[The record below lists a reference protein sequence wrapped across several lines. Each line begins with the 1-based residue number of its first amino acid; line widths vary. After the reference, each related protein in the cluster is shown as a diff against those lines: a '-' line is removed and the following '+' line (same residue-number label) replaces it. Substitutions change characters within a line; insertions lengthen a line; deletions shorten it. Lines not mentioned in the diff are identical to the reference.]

1 MPSNMENDIDTQFAL
16 HLGRLRA
23 GDVQAIDEFVAKY
36 EAYIR
41 RSIRF
46 RLQYSNLQ
54 PVADSVDVCQ
64 SVLGTVLLRL
74 IAGEYSLHNEGDLRG
89 LLMGIA
95 QKKFLELA
103 RHESAGKRS
112 RVRTQYLRDI
122 PELATARP
130 HDPAHRL
137 ICAELL
143 AEVSKRLSPHEVELF
158 RLRREGV
165 TWEAISKSL
174 GEDPSI
180 LRKRLSRALRSI
192 AIELGKPN

>member
-1 MPSNMENDIDTQFAL
+1 MENDIDSEFEQ

-64 SVLGTVLLRL
+64 AVLGSVLLRL

-89 LLMGIA
+89 LLLGIA

-122 PELATARP
+122 PEPATTRP
-130 HDPAHRL
+130 HDPSHRL

-143 AEVSKRLSPHEVELF
+143 VEVTKRLSPHEVELF
-158 RLRREGV
+158 RLRRDGV
-165 TWEAISKSL
+165 PWEAISTAL
-174 GEDPSI
+174 GEDASI
-180 LRKRLSRALRSI
+180 LRKRLSRALRSV
-192 AIELGKPN
+192 ALELGKSN